1 MSKNN
6 GSLLLD
12 MLGKEREGSIECG
25 EASNAYKCY
34 PIGWCDGNGNQ
45 RREPNKHVVIGFT
58 SSIHSQ
64 EKIKVRRVHRM
75 HTTQWSN
82 MYMRGIVCKVGAVGP
97 SVSYNAM
104 HRTHVNFHSTT
115 SSHSTTSF
123 TFLTSS
129 RPSSSTFSL
138 DAS

>member
-12 MLGKEREGSIECG
+12 MLGKEREGSVESS
-25 EASNAYKCY
+25 EASNAHKCY
-34 PIGWCDGNGNQ
+34 SMGWCDGNGNQ
-45 RREPNKHVVIGFT
+45 RREPNKHVVIG
-58 SSIHSQ
+58 SIHRPLTGG
-64 EKIKVRRVHRM
+64 EKKVRRVLRM
-75 HTTQWSN
+75 QTTQRSN
-82 MYMRGIVCKVGAVGP
+82 MYMLGIVCKVGAVGP
-97 SVSYNAM
+97 SVSCNAM
-104 HRTHVNFHSTT
+104 HRTQVNFHSTT